1 MKKVTK
7 KQIQELTLEMS
18 TKYENL
24 VWYARSG
31 RNINISEVVKH
42 RDKIEEIY
50 PQEIELLSGDSS
62 DFYHGFNSGM
72 LAGMRYILSMTE
84 IGVEHAQENFPE
96 LDT

>member
-7 KQIQELTLEMS
+7 KQIQELTLEIS

-50 PQEIELLSGDSS
+50 PQEI
-62 DFYHGFNSGM
+62 
-72 LAGMRYILSMTE
+72 
-84 IGVEHAQENFPE
+84 
-96 LDT
+96 

>member
-1 MKKVTK
+1 MKKATK

-31 RNINISEVVKH
+31 KNLNIPEVVKH
-42 RDKIEEIY
+42 RDKIEESY
-50 PQEIELLSGDSS
+50 SDETKQLSSEGS